1 MDPIVAAVR
10 EMLDECCADMR
21 IAVNGL
27 DPAILE
33 KQPAEDASSL
43 AVLVRHA
50 DTSTRYL
57 LGLAAAGRGDRDR
70 YRGEVR
76 PASFENVAS
85 TDEALIGIIDA
96 LEEDA
101 RRLIASVPLDLLGEH
116 VVFESSSEQGPTRA
130 WALLH
135 AIEHFR
141 EHVGHAQL
149 TRQVLAG

>member
-1 MDPIVAAVR
+1 MDAVTAAAR

-21 IAVNGL
+21 IAVKGL

-33 KQPAEDASSL
+33 RRPAAEASSL

-50 DTSTRYL
+50 ISATRYL
-57 LGLAAAGRGDRDR
+57 LGLAATGRGDRDA

-76 PASFENVAS
+76 PAAFANDPVA
-85 TDEALIGIIDA
+85 EGELIGIIDT
-96 LEEDA
+96 LEDEA
-101 RRLIASVPLDLLGEH
+101 RRLIASVPVDRLGDH
-116 VVFESSSEQGPTRA
+116 VVFAGTTEQGPTRA